1 MPLQYKDYYKT
12 LGVPKTAT
20 TKEIKSA
27 YRKLARQWHPDVNP
41 SRKKEAE
48 EKFKEIS
55 EANEVLSDA
64 EKRKRYD
71 TLGPDW
77 QQRAQ
82 SQGFRHQDFGG
93 DGVHV
98 DFQDLGE
105 DGFSDFFQTFFSNL
119 GRQGAHGSAGSR
131 TRRGMRGND
140 LESAIELSL
149 RDAYAGGTRSITLQ
163 TQARCPRCGGTG
175 SENGKLCHQCRGTG
189 TVTSQK
195 TLDVTIPAGVRDGQ
209 RIRLAGQG
217 GPGIGGGAN
226 GDLYLVVGI
235 ARDPVLER
243 RGDDLHV
250 EQPVSIYSLVL
261 GGEITVPTL
270 TGHVDV
276 KIPAGSQ
283 SGRTLRLAG
292 KGMPKL
298 GSSEKGDLYVKLI
311 GQVPT
316 NLSGPERELFKQ
328 LAELAKKGS
337 SGI

>member
-20 TKEIKSA
+20 TKEVKSA
-27 YRKLARQWHPDVNP
+27 CRKLARQWHPDVNP

-55 EANEVLSDA
+55 EANEVLSDP
-64 EKRKRYD
+64 EKRKKYD
-71 TLGPDW
+71 TLGSDW

-82 SQGFRHQDFGG
+82 NQGSRYENFGG
-93 DGVHV
+93 DGVQF

-105 DGFSDFFQTFFSNL
+105 NGFSDFFQTFFSDL
-119 GRQGAHGSAGSR
+119 GRSGPGPGRASR
-131 TRRGMRGND
+131 SRRGMRGSD
-140 LESAIELSL
+140 LESGIELSL
-149 RDAYAGGTRSITLQ
+149 RDAYSGGSRSFSFQ

-175 SENGKLCHQCRGTG
+175 SDNGKLCHACRGTG
-189 TVTSQK
+189 TITTQK
-195 TLDVTIPAGVRDGQ
+195 TLEVTIPAGVRDGQ

-226 GDLYLVVGI
+226 GDLYLVVKL
-235 ARDPVLER
+235 ARDPLFER
-243 RGDDLHV
+243 RGDDV
-250 EQPVSIYSLVL
+250 YIEQPVSIYTLVL

-276 KIPAGSQ
+276 KIPAGSP
-283 SGRTLRLAG
+283 SGRVLRLTG

-298 GSSEKGDLYVKLI
+298 GASEKGDLYVKLV

-316 NLSGPERELFKQ
+316 NLSEKEHELFKQ

-337 SGI
+337 SGT